1 MLAREL
7 NKFGHQL
14 VKNTKRN
21 LKAKGKSSSGVLAD
35 SIRYELVEKH
45 GNIILEFWML
55 EYGYYQDEGVKG
67 FKPSSIKVNGKAGK
81 QKAPN
86 SKFEFGSGKGKGS
99 LFKSIDAWIVK
110 KGLAPRKNNK
120 FTSRDSIRYAM
131 TKSIFHQGIEPSY
144 FFTEAWDKTI
154 KHIERKLADAI
165 LKDTEQLYFEL
176 IHDK

>member
-7 NKFGHQL
+7 HRFGDQL

-21 LKAKGKSSSGVLAD
+21 LKAKGKSVSGVLAD
-35 SIRYELVEKH
+35 SIRYE
-45 GNIILEFWML
+45 ILTGYDGWTFEFWML

-67 FKPSSIKVNGKAGK
+67 FKPYSIKVNGKRGK

-86 SKFEFGSGKGKGS
+86 SKFKFGSGKGKGS
-99 LFKSIDAWIVK
+99 LFKSIDKWIVK

-131 TKSIFHQGIEPSY
+131 TKSIFHQGIEPSH
-144 FFTEAWDKTI
+144 FFTEAWDKTL
-154 KHIERKLADAI
+154 KGLDKKLADEI
-165 LKDTEQLYFEL
+165 LNDAEQYYFEL
-176 IHDK
+176 IQD

>member
-7 NKFGHQL
+7 NRFGSQL

-21 LKAKGKSSSGVLAD
+21 LKRKGKSSSGVLAD
-35 SIRYELVEKH
+35 SIRYEIVTNDD
-45 GNIILEFWML
+45 GWVLEFWML
-55 EYGYYQDEGVKG
+55 EYGYYQDQGVKG
-67 FKPSSIKVNGKAGK
+67 FKPNSIKVNGKRGK

-86 SKFEFGSGKGKGS
+86 SKFKFGSGKGKGS

-131 TKSIFHQGIEPSY
+131 TKSIFHQGIEPSH
-144 FFTEAWDKTI
+144 FFTEAWDKTL
-154 KHIERKLADAI
+154 KGLDKKLADAI

-176 IHDK
+176 INE